1 MHPIRLFILLIA
13 LTLPFGVNAAP
24 EANLWSRWT
33 AHDPGSSV
41 RVDHTAWDEWLERYV
56 MTGDDGVNRVA
67 YGSVSAADRANL
79 DDYIDR
85 LEAVEVFALN
95 RSEQKAFWIN
105 LYNAGTVKVI
115 LDHWPTETIRD
126 IDISPGF
133 FADGPWGRKLIT
145 VEGVPVSLD
154 DAEHRILRP
163 IWQDPRIHYAVN
175 CASIGCPNLA
185 TSAYTPDNMDN
196 LLDDGARNFVNH
208 PRGVRIENG
217 KLIVSSIYEWF
228 RADFGGN
235 DEGII
240 AHLRQYADESLKTAF
255 DGITRIAGDDY
266 DWSIN
271 SMDNMPGSG

>member
-208 PRGVRIENG
+208 PRGARIENG